1 MLTTGFL
8 RLLTVEKLL
17 NETTE
22 KIGLKFY
29 LTKIALSPIFEWE
42 INIIRSSKF
51 CLKLASNLIPPD
63 VILYANVVKLKF
75 L

>member
-42 INIIRSSKF
+42 KHN
-51 CLKLASNLIPPD
+51 
-63 VILYANVVKLKF
+63 
-75 L
+75 